1 MLRTSALLVLRPSKR
16 MTGQPEHA
24 GVDRRIDPDIPPQ
37 GVFIAATVHLAMM
50 SSAQR
55 HGEFIA
61 HFAAERPALR
71 KPEVVGI

>member
-1 MLRTSALLVLRPSKR
+1 

-24 GVDRRIDPDIPPQ
+24 GVDRRIDADIPPP

-61 HFAAERPALR
+61 HLAAQRPALR